1 MKFDFYLVDKNNV
14 GVLLVKE
21 DISTEQFDD
30 PTRDIQ
36 SLKLKERYGVGI
48 LNGGLGIAVAKN
60 IAFKKTYSAP
70 ERAFEP
76 MALPSD
82 YTGTSHDEI

>member
-1 MKFDFYLVDKNNV
+1 MKD
-14 GVLLVKE
+14 

-48 LNGGLGIAVAKN
+48 LNGGLGIAVAK
-60 IAFKKTYSAP
+60 I
-70 ERAFEP
+70 
-76 MALPSD
+76 LPSRKL
-82 YTGTSHDEI
+82 TLCLNVHSNQWQLQQTSLTEATTKSSLILELGA